1 MRPRRF
7 LPSIQLLLAF
17 DAVLRH
23 GSVTAAAE
31 ELNLTQSTVSRLISS
46 LENQL
51 GHELFQRQRRRL
63 IATSA
68 AIAYQKD
75 ISKALD
81 LILKAS
87 MGLVSNPEGGTL
99 SLAVL
104 PTFATRWLGP
114 RLSLFLETH
123 PGISVNLSTRF
134 GRFDFESE
142 AFDAAICFG
151 EDTWPG
157 VAGTKLFDERV
168 TACISPEVADNHSIS
183 SASDVKALPL
193 LYLESRPLAWRDWFS
208 GQGSP
213 DQPGSGM
220 IVDQFS
226 MMIQAAASGLGVAL
240 LPHYLA
246 EVEISEGRLLPVLQP
261 AIPVRGG
268 YWLVWPDENSLDA
281 PLKQFREWLI
291 GEIASK
297 EN

>member
-31 ELNLTQSTVSRLISS
+31 ELNLTQSTVSRLILS

-151 EDTWPG
+151 EDIWPG

-168 TACISPEVADNHSIS
+168 TACVSPDFAEENRVDSLESIQQ
-183 SASDVKALPL
+183 LPM
-193 LYLESRPLAWRDWFS
+193 LYLESRPHAWRDWFE
-208 GQGSP
+208 GQGEATN
-213 DQPGSGM
+213 PGGGM
-220 IVDQFS
+220 MVDQFS
-226 MMIQAAASGLGVAL
+226 MMIQAAISGLGVAL

-246 EVEISEGRLLPVLQP
+246 EVEIAEGRLVPVLRSAVP
-261 AIPVRGG
+261 MRGA
-268 YWLVWPDENSLDA
+268 YWLVWPDAKSGDA
-281 PLKQFREWLI
+281 PLSEFKSWLLAEAA
-291 GEIASK
+291 GP
-297 EN
+297 